1 MGIYWL
7 QMEGRAVWTLQPFVN
22 EASLESTRT
31 TGEGI
36 ERRQL
41 RAHGKRETGKRGESG
56 QAGKQG
62 KAREAH
68 EKVGGNA
75 TAGGAAA
82 SRGCC

>member
-1 MGIYWL
+1 
-7 QMEGRAVWTLQPFVN
+7 MEGRAVWTLQPFVN
-22 EASLESTRT
+22 EASLESTRAT
-31 TGEGI
+31 EEGI

-56 QAGKQG
+56 QAGRQASKQG
-62 KAREAH
+62 KAREVH
-68 EKVGGNA
+68 EKMGGNA